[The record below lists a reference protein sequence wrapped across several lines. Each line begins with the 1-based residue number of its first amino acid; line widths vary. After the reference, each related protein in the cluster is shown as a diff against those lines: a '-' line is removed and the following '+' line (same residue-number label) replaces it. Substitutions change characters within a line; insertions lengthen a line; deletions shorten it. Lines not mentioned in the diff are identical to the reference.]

1 MSLSPA
7 EPLLLTQFFESIFW
21 GLYVITLSF
30 CLKALLRVPGQ
41 NRWKRTAEISKPM
54 LVVTILMGSI
64 ATFDMC
70 LTLAINLN
78 AFVLYDGPGGPKAA
92 FENTSG
98 WMDVMG
104 VRSLE

>member
-1 MSLSPA
+1 
-7 EPLLLTQFFESIFW
+7 
-21 GLYVITLSF
+21 
-30 CLKALLRVPGQ
+30 
-41 NRWKRTAEISKPM
+41 M

-64 ATFDMC
+64 TTFDMC

-78 AFVLYDGPGGPKAA
+78 AFVFCDGPGGPKAA
-92 FENTSG
+92 FDNTSG

>member
-1 MSLSPA
+1 
-7 EPLLLTQFFESIFW
+7 
-21 GLYVITLSF
+21 
-30 CLKALLRVPGQ
+30 
-41 NRWKRTAEISKPM
+41 M